1 MSGLVFDFHV
11 HPLPTLE
18 ENALLRELDKAGVG
32 RCVLLAMDVDPQ
44 DLDRSIG
51 RFVDFGVWDLR
62 ALDGARELL
71 RLART
76 PNERVAELVKAH
88 PNRFVGF
95 GSVNPSRSRGEVQA
109 RLEQIKRLRLRGIK
123 LIPTL
128 QMFSPKREAK
138 KLADIFEFCRSEG
151 FIILYHTGCDPGP
164 WEIPCLSEDAN
175 PAHLEFMLRRFRD
188 VPVVL
193 AHMGSYSARHPGI
206 WLEEALKLGR
216 RYGNVWFDI
225 AAVTYL
231 VNEGRYLEEIRRAVG
246 LDRVLFGSDYP
257 AVQGSSISDA
267 VDDVL
272 NSPLLTWEEKAGI
285 LHLNAERLLGG

>member
-1 MSGLVFDFHV
+1 M
-11 HPLPTLE
+11 
-18 ENALLRELDKAGVG
+18 
-32 RCVLLAMDVDPQ
+32 LLAMDVDPQ

-164 WEIPCLSEDAN
+164 WEIPGLSEDAN

-272 NSPLLTWEEKAGI
+272 NSPLLTEEEKAGI